1 LEDVSAEL
9 RSEIHTLKE
18 LVNTNFDY
26 VEQEE
31 SQKYSQ
37 YYPNESQQYAHH
49 KHIEADN
56 PS

>member
-1 LEDVSAEL
+1 MSAEL

-26 VEQEE
+26 AEQEE